1 MITAFLITHLLF
13 FPSPITR
20 DPSRP
25 QEIALTQW
33 GESWLGVAHNNKAGA
48 AFYEAGSLP
57 KFAEVR
63 VLKDNIWVQY
73 QVVESGI
80 YLCETPH
87 PNCNDET
94 FRRMYEP
101 DAVILATCWPREGET
116 RGQFIIKILPTLDS
130 VHDINYDSVHET
142 STQQTS
148 QKTNRDR
155 RTV

>member
-1 MITAFLITHLLF
+1 MITAIIIAGLLF
-13 FPSPITR
+13 FPSPIYR
-20 DPSRP
+20 DPSGA

-33 GESWLGVAHNNKAGA
+33 GEAWIGVAHNNKAGGN
-48 AFYEAGSLP
+48 FYEADT
-57 KFAEVR
+57 VR
-63 VLKDNIWVQY
+63 VLIDNVWVEY

>member
-1 MITAFLITHLLF
+1 MGVIYEAFMLTALLISHLLF
-13 FPSPITR
+13 FPSPIYR
-20 DPSRP
+20 DPSGA

-33 GESWLGVAHNNKAGA
+33 AEAWLGVAHNNKAGA

-80 YLCETPH
+80 HLCETPR

-101 DAVILATCWPREGET
+101 EAIILATCWPRGEMT
-116 RGQFIIKILPTLDS
+116 RGQWIIKMLPTLDRQAE
-130 VHDINYDSVHET
+130 VD
-142 STQQTS
+142 QAL
-148 QKTNRDR
+148 R
-155 RTV
+155 RR